1 MKKWRIK
8 MPYGNKSELPD
19 AVKKDLTAH
28 GQTIWKSAFNNA
40 FKEYK
45 GNEKKAFG
53 TAWKAAM
60 DYHKS
65 PKS

>member
-1 MKKWRIK
+1 
-8 MPYGNKSELPD
+8 MPYGSKKELPD

-28 GQTIWKSAFNNA
+28 GQSIWKSAFNAA

-60 DYHKS
+60 NYKVH
-65 PKS
+65 PK

>member
-1 MKKWRIK
+1 
-8 MPYGNKSELPD
+8 LPD

-53 TAWKAAM
+53 TAWKASM
-60 DYHKS
+60 NYHKS